1 MTKKRVINRE
11 FGHVFV
17 GEEKW
22 RLQVWGKEF
31 LKTNAPVLK
40 VTNAKYAVGLE
51 RSSVSKHI
59 NLGL

>member
-22 RLQVWGKEF
+22 W
-31 LKTNAPVLK
+31 LK
-40 VTNAKYAVGLE
+40 VFGVRNF
-51 RSSVSKHI
+51 
-59 NLGL
+59 